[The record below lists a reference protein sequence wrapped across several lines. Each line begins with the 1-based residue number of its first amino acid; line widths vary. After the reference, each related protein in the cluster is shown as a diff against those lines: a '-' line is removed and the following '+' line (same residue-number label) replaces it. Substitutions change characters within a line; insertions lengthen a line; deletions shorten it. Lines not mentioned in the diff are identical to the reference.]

1 MFVFTLE
8 DQDGKKQVF
17 KTRAGLLKVIS
28 RLTMVTG
35 SGSIY
40 ECNHYTLSKRFL
52 GSVIEQTYR
61 IYKDYDKDDKP
72 LYILH
77 IKPVN

>member
-17 KTRAGLLKVIS
+17 KTRASLLKVIS
-28 RLTMVTG
+28 RMTMVTG
-35 SGSIY
+35 SGSIC

-61 IYKDYDKDDKP
+61 IYRDYDKDDKP
-72 LYILH
+72 LYTLH